1 MTNEEQIEALYA
13 TAQKLSDDFEMVKVE
28 ANEFINRLLIEAG
41 IEEQISKKQQE
52 VEAKRAE
59 IQTMVDAILNKIQEL
74 RLEET
79 PE

>member
-1 MTNEEQIEALYA
+1 MTNKEQIEALYA
-13 TAQKLSDDFEMVKVE
+13 TAQKLSDDFEVMKAE
-28 ANEFINRLLIEAG
+28 ANEFVNRLLVEAG
-41 IEEQISKKQQE
+41 IEEQVSKKQQE

-74 RLEET
+74 QLEET